1 MKITFS
7 VRDIVYLAIF
17 LAIFVFILSAR
28 RSYRTEIDRLNSAL
42 FSQSDTLSSYTSV
55 INNQKMTISSYDAQ
69 VVSSQR
75 EIKRLRDER
84 EYFEKL
90 HINDLK
96 NISKLSLEV
105 DVWRKKGVYRDTV
118 VADTTAFN
126 PVTFATIFSD
136 GRNPAD
142 SVRYVSWS
150 DKWAWAQVML
160 YPDNPLVSLGLY
172 ESPMKV
178 YVYYK
183 GVLKPKPMASITSE
197 NPYITI
203 KSASTVIV
211 EEKKKFW
218 QKKYPYAIAGLLGG
232 YLIFK

>member
-105 DVWRKKGVYRDTV
+105 DVLKKQGVYRDTIIIS
-118 VADTTAFN
+118 AAK
-126 PVTFATIFSD
+126 
-136 GRNPAD
+136 D
-142 SVRYVSWS
+142 STVSFPYAEWS
-150 DKWAWAQVML
+150 DKWAWAKILL
-160 YPDNPLVSLGLY
+160 YPESPSISLGLY